1 MGLFDEL
8 KKLTRPYSSSEYDD
22 FSDEMPPEAPIEPQ
36 PRPQPAEVSRR
47 YEQAPVMERRSSYA
61 EFETRPAPS
70 QRREKVVSF
79 GGQSGGQSQM
89 FVVEPERFETAADIA
104 DHIRSG
110 HSVVMNLERTDKDTA
125 RRLIDFLS
133 GVAYALNGKIRRVSA
148 NTYVITPY
156 NVDISGDLMDDYA
169 GGEYSGSLYG
179 M

>member
-22 FSDEMPPEAPIEPQ
+22 FSDEMSDAPQPEPQ
-36 PRPQPAEVSRR
+36 PRVQPAEVPRR
-47 YEQAPVMERRSSYA
+47 YEAPPLERRSAYA
-61 EFETRPAPS
+61 EFETRPAP
-70 QRREKVVSF
+70 RKEKVVSF
-79 GGQSGGQSQM
+79 NGQGGAQAQM

-148 NTYVITPY
+148 STFVITPY
-156 NVDISGDLMDDYA
+156 NVDISGDMMDDYA
-169 GGEYSGSLYG
+169 GTEYSSSLYG

>member
-22 FSDEMPPEAPIEPQ
+22 FSDEMSEAPQPEPQ
-36 PRPQPAEVSRR
+36 PRIQPAEVSRR
-47 YEQAPVMERRSSYA
+47 YEAPPLERRSSYA
-61 EFETRPAPS
+61 EFETRPSVSP
-70 QRREKVVSF
+70 RKDKVVSF
-79 GGQSGGQSQM
+79 GGQSNQSQM
-89 FVVEPERFETAADIA
+89 FVVEPDRFETAADIA

-110 HSVVMNLERTDKDTA
+110 HSVVLNLERTDKDTA

-148 NTYVITPY
+148 STFVITPY

-169 GGEYSGSLYG
+169 GSGYSSSLYG
-179 M
+179 I